1 LCRGGGEEN
10 SWCWM
15 LHAAQVATRS
25 QYSRNMV
32 ATWGRREEARW
43 CLYVAR
49 NMLTT
54 WLATWSLDFF
64 LCYKSLFWMLRRLIS
79 TLRTYF
85 WMLRSVRWEC
95 WRLIFMLRT
104 YFWCCEA
111 SDGNVRPLVCSFLL
125 LEFFLF

>member
-64 LCYKSLFWMLRRLIS
+64 YVIKV
-79 TLRTYF
+79 YF
-85 WMLRSVRWEC
+85 EC
-95 WRLIFMLRT
+95 CEDSFPRCEHIFG
-104 YFWCCEA
+104 CCEA
-111 SDGNVRPLVCSFLL
+111 FDGNV
-125 LEFFLF
+125 ED